1 MDRRIEEG
9 SAVSSVSANAIAQL
23 CISTYLDL
31 PKLFHPA
38 PRSNGTPQWCILA
51 GIVLIQPGAI
61 SSTGSPSRNPDLM
74 KCISLGTGTKCLP
87 ESKLPPNGDI
97 LHDSHAEV
105 LARRG
110 AIRWL
115 YEEILRWTKNG
126 ERSDWVERGE
136 KDEGELFRLKPG
148 IQAHMYVSTLP
159 CGDASTLLLSLAQD
173 PAMAELKESSRATSL
188 SSATDVKALVGRGR
202 DDYSALGMLRT
213 KPGRA
218 DSPPT
223 ISMSCSDK
231 IASWTLLGLQ
241 GALLAQFMN
250 PVYLDSLI
258 FGDVEE
264 SLRPTVL
271 EECKRA
277 FVTRL
282 RPDSELPRPF
292 RRYEPQI
299 AFTSVAFP
307 YSRSQAENNPKTGAP
322 PLSESESKSW
332 IADSSLPAE
341 VLVDGRK
348 RGSSLKAKS
357 TAFRS
362 RISKAAL
369 FDLHLELKAGL
380 VSGYSEDGT
389 YFDVKQETSRY
400 QDAKTQLRKDGGP
413 LAGWIVSGPRWEAF
427 TSAIY
432 GQQGVS

>member
-1 MDRRIEEG
+1 MAHRVEDATAS
-9 SAVSSVSANAIAQL
+9 SAAVDAIAQR

-31 PKLFHPA
+31 PKSFHPT

-51 GIVLIQPGAI
+51 GIVLSRPETTLSARAP
-61 SSTGSPSRNPDLM
+61 STSTDLL

-87 ESKLPPNGDI
+87 ESKLPPKGDI

-105 LARRG
+105 LARRS

-148 IQAHMYVSTLP
+148 VQVHMYVSTLP

-173 PAMAELKESSRATSL
+173 PAMAELKENSRMASL
-188 SSATDVKALVGRGR
+188 SSTPDVKALVGRGR

-223 ISMSCSDK
+223 ISMSCNDK

-241 GALLAQFMN
+241 GALLSRFMN

-264 SLRPTVL
+264 PLRLMVF

-282 RPDSELPRPF
+282 RLDSELPRPF
-292 RRYEPQI
+292 RQHEPQV
-299 AFTSVAFP
+299 AFTSVAFT
-307 YSRSQAENNPKTGAP
+307 YSRSQTENNPKTGAP

-332 IADSSLPAE
+332 IADSLPPAE

-348 RGSSLKAKS
+348 RGSSLRAKS
-357 TAFRS
+357 IAFRS
-362 RISKAAL
+362 RISKAAI

-380 VSGYSEDGT
+380 GGGHSKGDT
-389 YFDVKQETSRY
+389 YVDVKREVTRY
-400 QDAKTQLRKDGGP
+400 QDAKAQLRRQGCP
-413 LAGWIVSGPRWEAF
+413 LAGWIVSGPQWEAF
-427 TSAIY
+427 TSTIY
-432 GQQGVS
+432 DQQGIS